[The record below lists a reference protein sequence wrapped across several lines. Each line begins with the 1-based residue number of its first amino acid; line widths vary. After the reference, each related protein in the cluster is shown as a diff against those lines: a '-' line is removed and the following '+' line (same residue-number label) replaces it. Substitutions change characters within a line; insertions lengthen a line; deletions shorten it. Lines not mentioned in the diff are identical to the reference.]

1 MMSKRNLM
9 CSMLIGSL
17 SLAPLVGCENLPGS
31 KSTQGAVIGGAG
43 GALAGAAIGR
53 HNRLVGGLI
62 GGALGAGGGYLIGAA
77 VNKNDRD
84 HHTEAVKASDRDRD
98 NPPTASEARSARTA
112 DLNNDGYVTL
122 NEVVALRQADI
133 SDSEMIRRLEDTG
146 QVFYLS
152 AEQED
157 YLRQRGVSDT
167 VVRAMR
173 TMNQDR
179 PRTASDRT
187 PDRNVDDRYDRGS
200 DRYDRPSDRIDRSS
214 DRYETR

>member
-1 MMSKRNLM
+1 MIKRNLM
-9 CSMLIGSL
+9 SSLLISSL
-17 SLAPLVGCENLPGS
+17 TLAPLVGCESLPGS

-62 GGALGAGGGYLIGAA
+62 GGALGAGGGYLIGAQMK
-77 VNKNDRD
+77 KNDRN
-84 HHTEAVKASDRDRD
+84 HHDEAITASDRDRD
-98 NPPTASEARSARTA
+98 NPPSAAEARNARTA

-152 AEQED
+152 SEQED
-157 YLRQRGVSDT
+157 YLRQRGVGES
-167 VVRAMR
+167 VIRAMR

-179 PRTASDRT
+179 RDTVNDDRGT
-187 PDRNVDDRYDRGS
+187 IDDRYDRGS
-200 DRYDRPSDRIDRSS
+200 DRINSDRNPN
-214 DRYETR
+214 DRYEPR